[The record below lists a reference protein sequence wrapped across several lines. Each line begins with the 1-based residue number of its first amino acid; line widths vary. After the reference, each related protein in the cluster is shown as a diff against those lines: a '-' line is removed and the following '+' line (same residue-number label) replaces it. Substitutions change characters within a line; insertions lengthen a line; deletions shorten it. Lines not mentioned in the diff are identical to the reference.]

1 MQDTSSPFSDPG
13 AVSSYAEDALRK
25 VPGLHDVHRMTTL
38 LLAERTSDHAEMLVV
53 GAGGGLELMA
63 MAQARPGWK
72 FFGVDPSAPM
82 LELARHATDAFASRV
97 HLVVG
102 TVDQATKGL
111 FDGATC
117 LLVLHFLDRA
127 ERLRT
132 LEEIRCRLKP
142 GARLV
147 VAHHA
152 PPGERREG
160 WIARSV
166 VFGDR
171 AANDFERA
179 EATGKVMSARM
190 PLLTP
195 NEEEDLL
202 RLAGFVDVELFYA
215 ALSFRGWVAT
225 VPGG

>member
-1 MQDTSSPFSDPG
+1 M
-13 AVSSYAEDALRK
+13 LK
-25 VPGLHDVHRMTTL
+25 VPGLYDVHRMATL
-38 LLAERTSDHAEMLVV
+38 LLAERAPDRAEMLVV
-53 GAGGGLELMA
+53 GAGGGLELVA

-82 LELARHATDAFASRV
+82 LDLARQATVAVSGRV

-102 TVDQATKGL
+102 TVDQAPKRL

-117 LLVLHFLDRA
+117 LLVLHFLDRG

-132 LEEIRCRLKP
+132 LERILCRLKP

-160 WIARSV
+160 WMARSV

-171 AANDFERA
+171 AANDVERA
-179 EATGKVMSARM
+179 EATGKFMSARM
-190 PLLTP
+190 PLMTP
-195 NEEEDLL
+195 NEEEGLL

-215 ALSFRGWVAT
+215 ALSFRGWIAT
-225 VPGG
+225 APGN